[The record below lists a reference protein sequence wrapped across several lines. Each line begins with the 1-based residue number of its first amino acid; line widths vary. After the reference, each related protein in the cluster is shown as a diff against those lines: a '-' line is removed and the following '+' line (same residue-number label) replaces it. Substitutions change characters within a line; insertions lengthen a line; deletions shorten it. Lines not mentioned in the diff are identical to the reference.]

1 MTKKKKYVQPNIL
14 VLEGLW
20 NDTADL
26 VDIAGG
32 YAVETTPWNRAKV
45 RAELESGMYHGILLT
60 GGSDVNPQLY
70 GETPHPTV
78 YGIDNVRDSVELM
91 ALEYARDNGLAVL
104 GICRGSQ
111 IMCVSR
117 GGKLVQDI
125 QSYLEP
131 IHTHRSDDHPVFA
144 VPGARQFRYACGGT
158 TGKFTSLHHQC
169 VRRPGRGMK
178 IAARAADGTVE
189 AIESKDGLMLGVQFH
204 PELSATSDEES
215 FGFFRWLVERAARVA
230 GGRAEPVDFRSAVTA
245 YLDDVWSA
253 RDQARLD
260 AQQSGEDSY
269 GLSCGY
275 SDNKAVHHTDTPR
288 SGWDAREDLDGW
300 DTEDWDAYHAGTKEL
315 KDPPARKSR
324 KSRKAGDPAIPSM
337 RDISAIIEES
347 TGQKP
352 YLIGTAEEIIDERD
366 ELAQARRAAEIGAQM
381 QVQKQLTESSA
392 LTCPECALRFDLVED
407 RDDHCKYVHPTPPFA
422 NAPARFPELEPPPG
436 HEAWND
442 HEDEYERLMREN
454 GFDPRDWEDYG

>member
-1 MTKKKKYVQPNIL
+1 MPKKKTVRPNIL

-26 VDIAGG
+26 VEIAGG
-32 YAVETTPWNRAKV
+32 CAFETTPWDGAKV
-45 RAELESGMYHGILLT
+45 KAHLESGRYHGILLT
-60 GGSDVNPQLY
+60 GGSDVNPNLY
-70 GETPHPTV
+70 GESPHSTV

-91 ALEYARDNGLAVL
+91 ALEYARENGLAVL

-111 IMCVSR
+111 IMCVSQ

-125 QSYLEP
+125 QTFLEP

-245 YLDDVWSA
+245 YLEDIWSA

-260 AQQSGEDSY
+260 AQLSGEDNY

-275 SDNKAVHHTDTPR
+275 SNNKAVQHYETPR
-288 SGWDAREDLDGW
+288 SGWDEGW

-324 KSRKAGDPAIPSM
+324 KAGDPAIPSM
-337 RDISAIIEES
+337 RDISALIEES

-352 YLIGTAEEIIDERD
+352 YLIGTATEIIDERD

-381 QVQKQLTESSA
+381 QVQRQLEETV
-392 LTCPECALRFDLVED
+392 LTCPDCALRFDLVED
-407 RDDHCKYVHPTPPFA
+407 RDDHCKYVHPTAPFA
-422 NAPARFPELEPPPG
+422 NASARFPELEPPPG
-436 HEAWND
+436 HEAWSD